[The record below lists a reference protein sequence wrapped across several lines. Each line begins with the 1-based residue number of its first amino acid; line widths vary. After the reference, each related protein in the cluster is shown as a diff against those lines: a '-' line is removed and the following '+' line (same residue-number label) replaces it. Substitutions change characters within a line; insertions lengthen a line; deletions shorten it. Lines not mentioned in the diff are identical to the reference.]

1 MNVITFIFK
10 SLEDAQDLISSRHI
24 AAWVYNNEIEV
35 LFDPKLNEVSF
46 KLLGDEEDNKRIYRG
61 IVDLVEFYSY
71 YN

>member
-10 SLEDAQDLISSRHI
+10 SLEDAQNLISSQYI
-24 AAWVYNNEIEV
+24 AAWVYDKEIEV

-61 IVDLVEFYSY
+61 IVDLVEFYTY

>member
-10 SLEDAQDLISSRHI
+10 SLEDAQDLISSRYI
-24 AAWVYNNEIEV
+24 AAWVYDKDIEV

-46 KLLGDEEDNKRIYRG
+46 KLLGDEEDNKRIYKG
-61 IVDLVEFYSY
+61 IMDLVEFYTY

>member
-10 SLEDAQDLISSRHI
+10 SLEDAHNLIGSKYI
-24 AAWVYNNEIEV
+24 YNMICDKEVEV

-61 IVDLVEFYSY
+61 IVDLVEFYTY
-71 YN
+71 YD

>member
-10 SLEDAQDLISSRHI
+10 SLRDAQELISSRYV
-24 AAWVYNNEIEV
+24 AAWVYDKEIEV

-46 KLLGDEEDNKRIYRG
+46 KIIGEDNKRIYHG
-61 IVDLVEFYSY
+61 IMDLVEFYTY